1 VVLLFSGDEAC
12 RLFGDHA
19 LLGFAAASHP
29 NTTIMKIDRRWLKK
43 IIMKIPG
50 FKRSIAKR

>member
-1 VVLLFSGDEAC
+1 MLFSGDEAC